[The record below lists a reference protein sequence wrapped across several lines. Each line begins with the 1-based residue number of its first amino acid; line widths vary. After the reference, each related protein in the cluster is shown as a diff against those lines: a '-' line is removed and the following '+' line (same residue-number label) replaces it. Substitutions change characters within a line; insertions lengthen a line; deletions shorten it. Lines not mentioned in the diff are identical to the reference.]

1 MASILMIL
9 DISVSLLSGVARHI
23 GSGILS
29 NFSQALTVIVVGHYP
44 AYQTVSFQQLQDS
57 NNW

>member
-9 DISVSLLSGVARHI
+9 DISVSLLSDVVQYTD
-23 GSGILS
+23 SGIPS
-29 NFSQALTVIVVGHYP
+29 DFSQALTVIVVEHCL

-57 NNW
+57 DN